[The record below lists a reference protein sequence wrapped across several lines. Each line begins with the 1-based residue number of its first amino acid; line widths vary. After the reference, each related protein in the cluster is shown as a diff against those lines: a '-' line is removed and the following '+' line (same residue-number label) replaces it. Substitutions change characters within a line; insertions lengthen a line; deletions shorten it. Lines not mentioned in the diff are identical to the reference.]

1 MLEDFVE
8 EKNVND
14 DSLINDD
21 IAIVLKPNFKNNKWN
36 HTVDVNAIVM
46 PQEKLKDIE
55 QDELKDVMYA
65 LITCFNLLNTNTE
78 FAKRVADEMDR
89 ISESDFN
96 KIAKDKNKTLYNLS
110 SWTKTVGNA

>member
-46 PQEKLKDIE
+46 PQEKLKDI
-55 QDELKDVMYA
+55 DVMYA